1 MMLALDFMDAAMY
14 RLLLGRSWVCE
25 NAVFEWSMY
34 TAMVLSWGVIFD
46 SKGTFSN
53 VWRHFWLSQL
63 AANWLRSEMLNI
75 LQSNGQPPTI
85 KNYLVQNVHRAE
97 VEKA

>member
-53 VWRHFWLSQL
+53 VWRHF
-63 AANWLRSEMLNI
+63 
-75 LQSNGQPPTI
+75 
-85 KNYLVQNVHRAE
+85 
-97 VEKA
+97 